1 MRNLLPALAILLFPL
16 FGTTQIP
23 MDSLFLRGDS
33 AGTTLLPIPI
43 EAFPDPPNGA
53 ALHFDRDLLRLHQNA
68 PLADLLQEAPAVFV
82 KSYGPSGSSTPAFR
96 GTGASHTQLFWN
108 GLPIN
113 SPMLGLTDLSLG
125 NVGMFEDV
133 SLVFGAASAA
143 YGDGGL
149 GGAILLDNSK
159 PEEGLQVFAGQEVAS
174 FGNYRSNLGIA
185 GGKGKWG
192 TSTKVNYMQAE
203 NDFPFKNISRSEPFT
218 DTLEHSSLQQ
228 LSLLQQVS
236 FEPND
241 RDDFTARVWLNSMD
255 RELPPTMLTNNLTE
269 SQSDRTARAMLE
281 WKRWPHTYSGW
292 RSELRAAY
300 FYDRLRYRNEL
311 AGIDSDSQTAQGFL
325 DAKAGRFWRNK
336 LFQEAGIRLNR
347 IRAISPGY
355 DAPILQTNATAFTRL
370 RYTSTNGFR
379 TSLLIRQT
387 VQASEWAIPA
397 VVLDASYSW
406 RRNRN
411 KVYINGGRNFRFPGF
426 NDLYWQPGGNPDL
439 QAENAWTGEV
449 GMKQE
454 LLPWEGKYGLRT
466 HFSGYVSQVENM
478 ILWVPGTGNIWSAEN
493 VQSVFVR
500 GLEASVK
507 LDKRTG
513 NWRWS
518 GEGSYALTV
527 SENRSGGIGQVE
539 GRQLIYVPRHTGLI
553 RLRLSRGNWSAIG
566 SQQFTGLRYT
576 TRDNSEE
583 LPAFSIGNL
592 RLTRKFSFKSGVLEA
607 YAGINNAWNS
617 SYQTIPWRPMP
628 GRNFLVGLNLEW
640 RKQ

>member
-1 MRNLLPALAILLFPL
+1 MRIHLSILAFLLLPLL
-16 FGTTQIP
+16 GTAQIP

-33 AGTTLLPIPI
+33 AGTILLPVPI

-53 ALHFDRDLLRLHQNA
+53 ALHFDRDLLHFHQNA

-149 GGAILLDNSK
+149 GGAILLDNAR
-159 PEEGLQVFAGQEVAS
+159 PESGLAITAGQEAAS

-185 GGKGKWG
+185 GGKGKWRA
-192 TSTKVNYMQAE
+192 STKVNYMQGR
-203 NDFPFKNISRSEPFT
+203 NNFPFENISRSTSFP
-218 DTLEHSSLQQ
+218 DTLEHSALQQ

-236 FEPND
+236 FNPGN
-241 RDDFTARVWLNSMD
+241 RDEITARLWLNGMD

-281 WKRWPHTYSGW
+281 WQRWSYSGW
-292 RSELRAAY
+292 RSEVRAA
-300 FYDRLRYRNEL
+300 FFHDRLHYRNEL
-311 AGIDSDSQTAQGFL
+311 AGIDSDSRTGQGFL
-325 DAKAGRFWRNK
+325 DAKVGRYWKTK

-347 IRAISPGY
+347 ICAISPGY
-355 DAPILQTNATAFTRL
+355 DQPILQTNATAFTRL
-370 RYTSTNGFR
+370 RYTPGNGLR
-379 TSLLIRQT
+379 ASLLIRET
-387 VQASEWAIPA
+387 LQADQWAIPA

-406 RRNRN
+406 QRNR
-411 KVYINGGRNFRFPGF
+411 VYVNGGRNFRFPGF

-439 QAENAWTGEV
+439 QAENAWTAEL

-454 LLPWEGKYGLRT
+454 LLPGEGKFGLRT
-466 HFSGYVSQVENM
+466 HFSGYVSQVADM
-478 ILWVPGTGNIWSAEN
+478 ILWVPGAGSIWSAEN

-507 LDKRTG
+507 LEKRTG

-539 GRQLIYVPRHTGLI
+539 GRQLIYVPRQTGLI
-553 RLRLSRGNWSAIG
+553 RLRLSRGNWSAIA

-576 TRDNSEE
+576 TRDNTES
-583 LPAFSIGNL
+583 LPAFSLGNF
-592 RLTRKFSFKSGVLEA
+592 RLTRKFVLKSSALEA
-607 YAGINNAWNS
+607 YAAINNAWNS

-640 RKQ
+640 RKP